1 MTQSL
6 LLDNPGAYIR
16 ADEFEM
22 LSRLLPWE
30 GADVLELGC
39 GRARVTRQLAEQLPL
54 ASVVA
59 TEVDLIQ
66 LEKNQAI
73 ADLSKVRF
81 MQGGMEAIPLAD
93 GSVDIAIMLKSL
105 HHVPARFLDPGF
117 AEVQRVLRPG
127 GHLCLLEPVYA
138 GDFNAILSL
147 FNDERLVR
155 EEAFAA
161 LCRAVEQ
168 GLFGHSGQHFFET
181 PGHYPD
187 WESFE
192 SSTLKVTHM
201 EHDISPEL
209 HEEIKGAFMAHL
221 GSEGAFFLKPSRID
235 LLQKPA

>member
-6 LLDNPGAYIR
+6 QLHAPDVYTQ

-22 LSRLLPWE
+22 LARLLPWE

-39 GRARVTRQLAEQLPL
+39 GRARVTRKLAEQLPI
-54 ASVVA
+54 ASMVA

-66 LEKNQAI
+66 HQKNLAI
-73 ADLSKVRF
+73 GDLPKVRF

-93 GSVDIAIMLKSL
+93 ASVDIVLMLKSL
-105 HHVPARFLDPGF
+105 HHVPERFLDPGF
-117 AEVQRVLRPG
+117 VEVQRVLRPG

-147 FNDERLVR
+147 FNDEKVVR
-155 EEAFAA
+155 EKAFAA

-168 GLFGHSGQHFFET
+168 GLFTHLDQHFFET

-192 SSTLKVTHM
+192 SSTLKVTHTQ
-201 EHDISPEL
+201 HDISPEL
-209 HEEIKGAFMAHL
+209 HAEIKSAFMAHL
-221 GSEGAFFLKPSRID
+221 GPQGAFFLKPSRID
-235 LLQKPA
+235 LLQKPT